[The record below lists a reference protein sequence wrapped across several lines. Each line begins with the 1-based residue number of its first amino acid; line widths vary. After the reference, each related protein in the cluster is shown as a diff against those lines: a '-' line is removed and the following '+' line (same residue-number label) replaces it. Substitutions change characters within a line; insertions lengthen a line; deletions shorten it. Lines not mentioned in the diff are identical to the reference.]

1 MSLLFS
7 YLARRVIGSVAVAL
21 VSLVLLFTFFD
32 YISELG
38 EAKDSGY
45 TAAHALLYV
54 CLNIPGRIHELL
66 PIAALIGALFTLARL
81 AANSE
86 FTVMRASG
94 LSAWRLLGY
103 MGLLGLGLGA
113 VALVFG
119 EFVAPASER
128 MAQQVKIRGSNRVIA
143 QEFESGLWAK
153 DGAKF
158 INIRELLPDG
168 RLGGIRVYE
177 FDKAFMLRSVLQARS
192 GRWLDEGYWRLEG
205 VTDTRLIDGV
215 VRVSALSS
223 QTWVT
228 AVNPSLVSALI
239 VAPERM
245 SLGAL
250 RTYIQYLAK
259 NHQQTARY
267 ELALWNKLAYPLAA
281 PIMLL
286 LALPFAYQPPR
297 GQGMG
302 GRILIGILLGLGFH
316 MLTRL
321 FGNVGLLNDWPP
333 LLGAF
338 LPLLIFGVLAGVGL
352 WFAERR

>member
-7 YLARRVIGSVAVAL
+7 YLARRVLTSVAMAV

-38 EAKDSGY
+38 EARDTGY
-45 TAAHALLYV
+45 TASHALLYV
-54 CLNIPGRIHELL
+54 FLNIPSRVHELL

-81 AANSE
+81 ASNSE

-94 LSAWRLLGY
+94 LSPGRLVAYMLALGVA
-103 MGLLGLGLGA
+103 MGG
-113 VALVFG
+113 VAFLIG
-119 EFVAPASER
+119 EFIAPVAER
-128 MAQQVKIRGSNRVIA
+128 LAQQVKIRGSSRVVA

-153 DGAKF
+153 DGVKF

-168 RLGGIRVYE
+168 RLGEIRVFE
-177 FDKAFMLRSVLQARS
+177 FDQAFMLRSVLHAQS

-215 VRVSALSS
+215 VRVSARSS
-223 QTWVT
+223 QKWET

-239 VAPERM
+239 VEPERM
-245 SLGAL
+245 SLGTL

-259 NHQQTARY
+259 NQQQTARY

-302 GRILIGILLGLGFH
+302 GRIMLGILIGLGFH

-338 LPLLIFGVLAGVGL
+338 LPLLIFGVLAAVGL